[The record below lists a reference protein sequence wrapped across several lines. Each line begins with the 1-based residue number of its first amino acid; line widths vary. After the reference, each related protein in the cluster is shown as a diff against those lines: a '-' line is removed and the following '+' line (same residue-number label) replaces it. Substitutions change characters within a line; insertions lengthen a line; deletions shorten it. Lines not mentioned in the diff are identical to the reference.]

1 MKYKHLLFDA
11 DNTLFDFNRCEAEA
25 FKLAIEG
32 SELTYSEELYKKYH
46 IINDGLWKA
55 LEKGLTT
62 RSELKVLR
70 YKRLFESEGISD
82 GDYRSLALNYENFL
96 GMQSFEIDGAYE
108 LLSSLH
114 GNFGIYVITNGI
126 TTIQNHRFSLSR
138 LTGYIDNIFISEE
151 MGVSKPSREFFDKVI
166 TAVGDYDLRNYLVIG
181 DSLTSDIDGAIVSG
195 IDSCWFN
202 LFDCDKNGREP
213 TYTVNKLSEINSIVF

>member
-11 DNTLFDFNRCEAEA
+11 DNTLFDFNRCEFEA
-25 FKLAIEG
+25 FKLAIES
-32 SELTYSEELYKKYH
+32 SELTYSEELYRKYH
-46 IINDGLWKA
+46 VINDGLWKD

-70 YKRLFESEGISD
+70 YKRLFESEGVYD
-82 GDYRSLALNYENFL
+82 GDYKSLALNYERFL
-96 GMQSFEIDGAYE
+96 GMQSFEIDGAFE

-114 GNFGIYVITNGI
+114 GKFGIYVITNGI
-126 TTIQNHRFSLSR
+126 TTIQNRRFSLSR
-138 LTGYIDNIFISEE
+138 LSGHIDKVFISEE
-151 MGVSKPSREFFDKVI
+151 MGVSKPARVFFDKVI
-166 TAVGDYDLRNYLVIG
+166 SEVGDADLRNYLIIG
-181 DSLTSDIDGAIVSG
+181 DSLTSDIDGAISSG

-202 LFDCDKNGREP
+202 LFGGDKSGREP